1 MVLLEDNVL
10 MSPLAEN
17 SPPSLIPVRV
27 ETLSPSTDWS
37 QAWKLVRTRGL
48 GSDLS
53 SFLFKLLH
61 CLLPTQDRV
70 SRLGASENRGFC
82 QLCNM
87 EVEDPLHAF
96 FTCQHSQV
104 PGHALLGY
112 LQTAVPNLTPEGALK
127 LQFETS
133 LNDDQLLASVCLLS
147 SGLSFIWE
155 RRILKKQVS
164 IFTMRAE
171 IEAKISILRKTRH
184 SNAAVLM
191 VEMLQ

>member
-1 MVLLEDNVL
+1 ME
-10 MSPLAEN
+10 PLKIVVFA
-17 SPPSLIPVRV
+17 
-27 ETLSPSTDWS
+27 
-37 QAWKLVRTRGL
+37 
-48 GSDLS
+48 S
-53 SFLFKLLH
+53 S
-61 CLLPTQDRV
+61 
-70 SRLGASENRGFC
+70 A
-82 QLCNM
+82 
-87 EVEDPLHAF
+87 VEDPLHAF

-133 LNDDQLLASVCLLS
+133 LNDDQLLATVCLLS

-155 RRILKKQVS
+155 RRVLKKQVS

-184 SNAAVLM
+184 SNAALLM